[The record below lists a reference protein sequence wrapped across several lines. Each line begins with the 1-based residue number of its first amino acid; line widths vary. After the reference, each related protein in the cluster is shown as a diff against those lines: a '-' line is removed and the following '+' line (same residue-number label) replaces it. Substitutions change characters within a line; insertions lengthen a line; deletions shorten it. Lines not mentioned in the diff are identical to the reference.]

1 MNKISAISCLLILPL
16 FGLYSFGQPSMYNL
30 SQWVAEGKDG
40 KLVYKTTEK
49 GDRIMDFSHAGYLGG
64 GVAIP
69 EVPVKITIN
78 PSTKGADQSDEIQTA
93 VDSISKMK
101 PENGFRGAVLLAA
114 GRFVCS
120 KPITIGKNGVVIRG
134 SGSEMNGTTIR
145 MMGNRHAAFIVGFQR
160 KNNAG
165 KGDDLDNEKDTDVKK
180 VPAEFRT
187 YMTDSYVGSGTNVFH
202 VADAKGFLVGDRIRI
217 DRPVTAVW
225 ISFMQMN
232 KMTRDGKKSSWVSD
246 GTIISQ
252 YREISHIAGN
262 KITIKVPLADSFD
275 SKFVNPPGVKVS
287 KVPLLAS
294 VSQVGIENLHV
305 QCSPLEIAYSK
316 APYSGVELFGS
327 NCWIRNIFFE
337 ETMNT
342 INIAGNNNTIQHIK
356 VFHTYPNLGASKPA
370 DFSFGG
376 TQNLVDRCEAIG
388 GNTYFV
394 WTSARNPGPNVVLNS
409 TFKGHGSRLQPHQR
423 WSTSILTDNCT
434 ILDGGID
441 FMNRGIA
448 GSGHGWTMGW
458 GVAWNCIA
466 KNYIIQN
473 APGIKNWAI
482 GCIGENWKIPA
493 LFSTAPVMPDGE
505 FDSPGKPVWPQSLYL
520 AQLAERLGSESLK
533 NIGYLANSSTEFKN
547 KNEQPTPP
555 LKEEPDPELGA
566 DLGLF
571 KSVSADNERNGSRQ
585 FAAEKVND
593 ADKNSYWATDED
605 ITTSS
610 IVIDTEGPL
619 EINAIK
625 IDEANLTG
633 CRVLGY
639 KLESQ
644 TDNDWTLLSQGTT
657 IGKNKMVRFDK
668 IVVWKVRL
676 TITKAEKCAAIT
688 KFGLY
693 LENKKYK

>member
-1 MNKISAISCLLILPL
+1 MSKISVFSLLLVLPA
-16 FGLYSFGQPSMYNL
+16 FGMLTFEQQDSKNS

-78 PSTKGADQSDEIQTA
+78 PSPTGADQSDEIQAA
-93 VDSISKMK
+93 VDAVSKMN
-101 PENGFRGAVLLAA
+101 PENGFRGAILLAS

-120 KPITIGKNGVVIRG
+120 KPITMGISGVVVRG
-134 SGSEMNGTTIR
+134 SGSGKDGSTIY
-145 MMGNRHAAFIVGFQR
+145 MTGNKHAAFIVGFQR
-160 KNNAG
+160 KNNTG
-165 KGDDLDNEKDTDVKK
+165 KGDESGDEDDTAVKK
-180 VPAEFRT
+180 KRT
-187 YMTDSYVGSGTNVFH
+187 DFESFITDSYVGCGTNTFH
-202 VADAKGFLVGDRIRI
+202 VSDAKGFSVGDRLRI
-217 DRPVTAVW
+217 DRPVTASW

-232 KMTRDGKKSSWVSD
+232 NMTRDGKKSSWVSE

-252 YREISHIAGN
+252 YREISHIEGN
-262 KITIKVPLADSFD
+262 KITVKVPLADSFD

-287 KVPLLAS
+287 VAGLTPTA
-294 VSQVGIENLHV
+294 SQVGIENLHV
-305 QCSPLEIAYSK
+305 QCPPLEIAYSK
-316 APYSGVELFGS
+316 APYSGVDLLGS

-342 INIAGNNNTIQHIK
+342 INIAGNNNTIQQVK

-423 WSTSILTDNCT
+423 WSTALLIDNCT

-473 APGIKNWAI
+473 TPGTKNWAI

-493 LFSTAPVMPDGE
+493 LFSTAPIMPDGE
-505 FDSPGKPVWPQSLYL
+505 FDSPRKPVWPQSLYL
-520 AQLAERLGSESLK
+520 AQLAGRLGPASLK
-533 NIGYLANSSTEFKN
+533 NIGYSANSLTEFKN
-547 KNEQPTPP
+547 KHEQTTPP
-555 LKEEPDPELGA
+555 LKGEPDPELGA

-593 ADKNSYWATDED
+593 ADKNTCWATSEGV
-605 ITTSS
+605 TAAA

-625 IDEANLTG
+625 IDEANLAG

-644 TDNDWTLLSQGTT
+644 TNNDWTLLAQGTT
-657 IGKNKMVRFDK
+657 IGKNKTIRFDK

-676 TITKAEKCAAIT
+676 TIIKAEKCAAIT
-688 KFGLY
+688 KFGLF
-693 LENKKYK
+693 LENIKK

>member
-1 MNKISAISCLLILPL
+1 MKKNYLFSCLLILTL
-16 FGLYSFGQPSMYNL
+16 FCLSAFGQTAQNPV

-40 KLVYKTTEK
+40 KLVYKTTQK

-64 GVAIP
+64 GAAIP

-78 PSTKGADQSDEIQTA
+78 PSPIGSDQTEEIQTA
-93 VDSISKMK
+93 VDAVSKMK
-101 PENGFRGAVLLAA
+101 PENGFRGAILLAP
-114 GRFVCS
+114 GKFICS
-120 KPITIGKNGVVIRG
+120 KPITIGINGVVVRG
-134 SGSEMNGTTIR
+134 SGSGKNGSTIW
-145 MMGNRHAAFIVGFQR
+145 MTGSRHAAFIVGFQR
-160 KNNAG
+160 KNNTEKRDG
-165 KGDDLDNEKDTDVKK
+165 RGDENNTAVKK
-180 VPAEFRT
+180 GTTNIET
-187 YMTDSYVGSGTNVFH
+187 YMTDSYVGSGTNTFH
-202 VADAKGFLVGDRIRI
+202 VADSKGFSVGDRIRI
-217 DRPVTAVW
+217 DRPVTAAW

-232 KMTRDGKKSSWVSD
+232 NMTRDGKKSSWVSD

-252 YREISHIAGN
+252 YREISHIEGD
-262 KITIKVPLADSFD
+262 KITVKVPLADSFD

-287 KVPLLAS
+287 KSQLLTS
-294 VSQVGIENLHV
+294 VIQVGIENLHV
-305 QCSPLEIAYSK
+305 QCPPLEIAYSK

-342 INIAGNNNTIQHIK
+342 INIAGNNNTIQRVK
-356 VFHTYPNLGASKPA
+356 VYHSYPNLGASKPA

-423 WSTSILTDNCT
+423 WSTGLLIDNCT
-434 ILDGGID
+434 IPDGGID

-466 KNYIIQN
+466 RNYIIQN
-473 APGIKNWAI
+473 APGTKNWAI

-505 FDSPGKPVWPQSLYL
+505 YDSPGRPVWPQSLYL
-520 AQLAERLGSESLK
+520 AQLAGRLGSVSLK
-533 NIGYLANSSTEFKN
+533 NSGYLSNSITEFKN
-547 KNEQPTPP
+547 KHEQPTPP
-555 LKEEPDPELGA
+555 LKGEPDPELGA

-585 FAAEKVND
+585 FAAERAND
-593 ADKNSYWATDED
+593 ADEHSYWATDEG
-605 ITTSS
+605 ITTAA
-610 IVIDTEGPL
+610 IIIDTEGPL
-619 EINAIK
+619 EIDAIK
-625 IDEANLTG
+625 INEANLSG

-644 TDNDWTLLSQGTT
+644 TNNDWTLLAEGAT
-657 IGKNKMVRFDK
+657 IGKNKIIRFDK
-668 IVVWKVRL
+668 ILVWKVRL

-693 LENKKYK
+693 LDNKKK